1 MVFATENPPRKW
13 ERRSDG
19 PRSDLDRIRIT
30 FDDHRLVAN
39 AGLMLPVTLAHHPG
53 LGEPVDDHVD
63 LGEAPGRANA
73 GDKMLTLVASD
84 LAEGDC
90 IDDAGAQRWGN
101 RAGAGLCGESAVHAG
116 ELAAELRVGPRAP
129 ATY

>member
-13 ERRSDG
+13 ERPSDG

-30 FDDHRLVAN
+30 FDDRRLVAN

-73 GDKMLTLVASD
+73 GDK
-84 LAEGDC
+84 
-90 IDDAGAQRWGN
+90 DADVGG
-101 RAGAGLCGESAVHAG
+101 
-116 ELAAELRVGPRAP
+116 VGPG
-129 ATY
+129 